1 MVFVIRL
8 SGFQLLVRLF
18 GSIGGVME
26 GLGLKGGLEIIHA
39 PVTSTEHFF
48 TRVSDFDVSFIKY
61 YAGRF
66 YHRKLSN

>member
-1 MVFVIRL
+1 MMFVIRL

-18 GSIGGVME
+18 GSIGDIME
-26 GLGLKGGLEIIHA
+26 GLGLKGGFEIIYA

-48 TRVSDFDVSFIKY
+48 TRVSDFDVIFIKY

-66 YHRKLSN
+66 HHRKLSN

>member
-26 GLGLKGGLEIIHA
+26 GLGLKGGLEIIYA

-61 YAGRF
+61 YAGRL